1 MNHSLQDNHN
11 HAGGSVI
18 TADTASVQDLGT
30 LLLNSTGEGIYGTD
44 MDGNC
49 TFANP
54 SCVTLLG
61 FESDTQLL
69 GKHMHNLVHHTR
81 PDGEPYPVEECH
93 IYQAFRECEGS
104 HVDDEIMFRADGSSF
119 PAEYRSYPVQHDG
132 ELLGCVVTF
141 VDITQRVEDE
151 ANLKQQQ
158 ELVTSLLNSTG
169 EGIYGTDMNGV
180 CIFANPACAQLLGFE
195 SDAQLLGQN
204 MHRLVHHTRPNGEP
218 YPIEECQI
226 FQAFRSSKGSHVDDE
241 IMFCSD
247 GSSFPAEYWSFPL
260 NRNGEL
266 VGCVVTFVDITE
278 RLKVQNELREQEEL
292 VRSLLNSTGEGIYGI
307 DLDGNCTFANP
318 SCVNLLGFESDT
330 DVLGK
335 HMHELVHH
343 TRPNGDPYPVQECRI
358 YQAFQQGEG
367 AHVSDEVMF
376 CADGTNFPA
385 EYWSYPVERDG
396 EMVGCVVTFVD
407 ITERLKKDEELR
419 QTEKMAAL
427 GKLSAGL
434 AHELNNPASAASRAS
449 SQLLDSLGDLQ
460 SATIELTRVGID
472 HQLWGSLVEWD
483 RILQNRSTEATNFTA
498 LELSDHE
505 DELLDWLDTHGV
517 KDGWDYSATLA
528 AAGIHP
534 DDLEKLAATVPKH
547 TLGETIGWLTK
558 SFTAQDLAGA
568 IVLSASSISKLV
580 NAAKS
585 FSFMD
590 QDVMQNVDVHQGI
603 EDTITILGNR
613 LKQGIDVIRD
623 YDQDLPRI
631 MVPGSELNQ
640 VWMNL
645 LDNSIDALGNNGT
658 ITISTRQDDGNVV
671 VDIADNG
678 PGIPQEIQ
686 PHIFDPFFTTKGVG
700 EGTGLGLDV
709 VRRIITVRCQGD
721 VGFES
726 DTGGTA
732 FWVKLPI

>member
-1 MNHSLQDNHN
+1 MKGLRSRSGPSLVLNPQVLPAHQHKVKIGARRFGRQRPPAGGWICRLDCADSTVEVDCLSMTIQSHGFFRTDEVANMNHSPFEDNHN
-11 HAGGSVI
+11 HSGGSVI

-54 SCVTLLG
+54 SCVSLLG

-81 PDGEPYPVEECH
+81 PSGEPYPVEECH
-93 IYQAFRECEGS
+93 IYQAFRDCEGS

-141 VDITQRVEDE
+141 VDITERVRIQEE
-151 ANLKQQQ
+151 VRQQ
-158 ELVTSLLNSTG
+158 EAL
-169 EGIYGTDMNGV
+169 I
-180 CIFANPACAQLLGFE
+180 
-195 SDAQLLGQN
+195 
-204 MHRLVHHTRPNGEP
+204 
-218 YPIEECQI
+218 
-226 FQAFRSSKGSHVDDE
+226 
-241 IMFCSD
+241 
-247 GSSFPAEYWSFPL
+247 
-260 NRNGEL
+260 
-266 VGCVVTFVDITE
+266 
-278 RLKVQNELREQEEL
+278 
-292 VRSLLNSTGEGIYGI
+292 RSLLDSTGEGIYGI
-307 DLDGNCTFANP
+307 DLEGNCTFANP
-318 SCVNLLGFESDT
+318 SCVRLLGFESDS

-335 HMHELVHH
+335 HMHDLVHH
-343 TRPNGDPYPVQECRI
+343 TRPNGNPYPVQECRI
-358 YQAFQQGEG
+358 YQAFQQQDGT
-367 AHVSDEVMF
+367 HVSDEIMF
-376 CADGTNFPA
+376 CADGSSFPA

-396 EMVGCVVTFVD
+396 ELVGCVVTFVD

-434 AHELNNPASAASRAS
+434 AHELNNPAAAASRAS
-449 SQLLDSLGDLQ
+449 SQLLESLGDLQ

-483 RILQNRSTEATNFTA
+483 RILQNRSTEATGFSS
-498 LELSDHE
+498 LELSDRE
-505 DELLDWLDTHGV
+505 DELLDWLEAHGV
-517 KDGWDYSATLA
+517 EDGWNFSATLV
-528 AAGIHP
+528 AAGVHS
-534 DDLEKLAATVPKH
+534 DDLEKLAATVPQD
-547 TLGETIGWLTK
+547 TLGEAIGWLTK

-590 QDVMQNVDVHQGI
+590 QDALQNIDVHQGI

-613 LKQGIDVIRD
+613 LKQGIDIVRD

-631 MVPGSELNQ
+631 MAPGSELNQ

-645 LDNSIDALGNNGT
+645 MDNSIDALGNNGT
-658 ITISTRQDDGNVV
+658 ITISTRRDDGNIVV
-671 VDIADNG
+671 ELADNG
-678 PGIPQEIQ
+678 PGIPQEI
-686 PHIFDPFFTTKGVG
+686 HSRIFDPFFTTKGVG

-709 VRRIITVRCQGD
+709 VRRIITLRCRGD
-721 VGFES
+721 VGFQS

-732 FWVKLPI
+732 FWVRLPI